1 MNNENMNKSK
11 LKDYFTKDIQD
22 QVFNM
27 TDGDMRD
34 ILKGLEGTPIWF
46 AIMKYTQSR
55 VSVIQEA
62 FLTLDPIK
70 DAVKIARYQGAITGM
85 IDLQDAVLTLKF
97 ESKKAENPKNKE
109 EQKKDEL
116 GGAYGVV

>member
-1 MNNENMNKSK
+1 MNNENKDSGK
-11 LKDYFTKDIQD
+11 IKDYFTKEVQEQI
-22 QVFNM
+22 FNM
-27 TDGDMRD
+27 SEKDMKD

-55 VSVIQEA
+55 VSVIQDA

-70 DAVKIARYQGAITGM
+70 EAVKIARYQGAITGM

-97 ESKKAENPKNKE
+97 ESKKAEDPRKKKE
-109 EQKKDEL
+109 DHKDQL